1 MNKSLTI
8 IILTVIAIVAFLWQR
23 PSGDQQPVSAIEGLP
38 WQVDMLANGTSR
50 VFGLELGRSTLDD
63 ARERFGDGMK
73 VGIVAAQGEE
83 GALEAYYDNV
93 TAGVIVGKL
102 ILVAALDK
110 TTLVGL
116 RERATQKV
124 HMNGATY
131 RYLLSRDDLLQ
142 SLHAPIA
149 TIAFIP
155 VTDLDAETVLKRFG
169 LPQERLRI
177 NDQVEHFLYPDQGL
191 DLILDDNGKEVLQYV
206 APRDFARLRGPLH
219 DIEGSVQSPPLTP

>member
-1 MNKSLTI
+1 MSKSLAI
-8 IILTVIAIVAFLWQR
+8 IFLTVIAIVAFLWQR
-23 PSGDQQPVSAIEGLP
+23 PGGDQQPVSAIEGLP
-38 WQVDMLANGTSR
+38 WQIETLADGSSR

-63 ARERFGDGMK
+63 ARERFGVDMK

-83 GALEAYYDNV
+83 GALEAYFDNV

-110 TTLVGL
+110 ATLTGL
-116 RERATQKV
+116 RQRATQKV

-131 RYLLSRDDLLQ
+131 RYLLNRDDLLQ
-142 SLHAPIA
+142 SLRAPIA

-155 VTDLDAETVLKRFG
+155 VADLDVETVLKRFG
-169 LPQERLRI
+169 MPQERLRI

-219 DIEGSVQSPPLTP
+219 GADSGRGEE